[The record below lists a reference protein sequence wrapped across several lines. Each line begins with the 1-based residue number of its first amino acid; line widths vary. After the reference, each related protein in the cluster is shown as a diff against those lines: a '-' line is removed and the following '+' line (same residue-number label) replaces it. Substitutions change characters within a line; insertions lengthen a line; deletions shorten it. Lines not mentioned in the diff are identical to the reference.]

1 MIVMMGEVDTKV
13 IKKVDG
19 RVAKE
24 LLDGYHAPLDKPA
37 RLKND
42 LKYWDGNAVTPPCVS
57 RPAKKVSGRDM

>member
-42 LKYWDGNAVTPPCVS
+42 LKY
-57 RPAKKVSGRDM
+57 